1 MMRAYSEL
9 YLSDAKSTLAE
20 FFDYGAED
28 CEMDADML
36 AQIFAFSEYGKGFE
50 RGNPGIIGGMS
61 GTELF
66 VKVMEK
72 ADPDFKPAARN
83 ACKGK
88 SPAYWAGWA
97 LAQYQWESSRRFKDI
112 FSKVPFSQI
121 LSMYGV
127 YHKMDIKS
135 FTAEMELR
143 CSRDPETRLKKIRQN
158 RGISQAELS
167 KNSGVNLR
175 SIQMYEQRVNDIDK
189 AQAKTL
195 YRLSRSLGCDIEDLL
210 ENPAR

>member
-9 YLSDAKSTLAE
+9 YLDDAKESLAN
-20 FFDYGAED
+20 FFEYGIED

-36 AQIFAFSEYGKGFE
+36 AQLFTVTAYAGMFE
-50 RGNPGIIGGMS
+50 RGNPAVISGMS
-61 GTELF
+61 GIELLAR
-66 VKVMEK
+66 VMEK
-72 ADPDFKPAARN
+72 AWPEFKLPKRN
-83 ACKGK
+83 LREGK
-88 SPAYWAGWA
+88 SAAYWAGWA

-112 FSKVPFSQI
+112 FSKVPFSEI
-121 LSMYGV
+121 LNMYGV
-127 YHKMDIKS
+127 YHEMDIKS
-135 FTAEMELR
+135 FTTEMELR

-175 SIQMYEQRVNDIDK
+175 SIQLYEQRVNDIDK

>member
-1 MMRAYSEL
+1 MMSAYSEL
-9 YLSDAKSTLAE
+9 YLSDAKSALAE
-20 FFDYGAED
+20 FFDYGVVD

-72 ADPDFKPAARN
+72 AYPEFKPAARN
-83 ACKGK
+83 AREGK

-97 LAQYQWESSRRFKDI
+97 LAQYQWESGRRFRDI
-112 FSKVPFSQI
+112 FSKVPFSEI
-121 LSMYGV
+121 LGMYGV
-127 YHKMDIKS
+127 YHEMDIKA

-143 CSRDPETRLKKIRQN
+143 YSRDPETNLKKIRQN
-158 RGISQAELS
+158 RGVSQAELS
-167 KNSGVNLR
+167 RISGVNLR
-175 SIQMYEQRVNDIDK
+175 SIQLYEQKVNDIDK
-189 AQAKTL
+189 AQAKAV
-195 YRLSRSLGCDIEDLL
+195 YKLSRALGCDVEDLL
-210 ENPAR
+210 ENPAK

>member
-127 YHKMDIKS
+127 YHEMDIKS

-143 CSRDPETRLKKIRQN
+143 CSRAPETRLKKIRQN